1 MAHILKSNV
10 AVNDPNDRYAYYTPY
25 GVATQELS
33 AYVSALE
40 TTGYTMSQAEFNGFK
55 TFIKNLTDNLI
66 WDKVY
71 EVYPLFGKNL
81 DGALNKLKSK
91 NGINKLAAVDGF
103 DNSMLE
109 IVNDKVKGK
118 GITTIS
124 SSSNAPRL
132 DTGLALSEVLPSVG
146 MHAYFGNAQ
155 ITGSLWQ
162 PVMGV
167 AAALDGNSFDSLTQL
182 AVNTNTGTS
191 QIGAAVSHPTR
202 ASAETFTNTPSI
214 IGYQGVPNQLNISS
228 KGVFYKDGIK
238 TGIVAAV
245 NNGISD
251 TTATLALFGRNAP
264 HAAVTGAGYSGIVRF
279 ACITSGYLD
288 DTQVATLHSEINKLL
303 ISLGKIA

>member
-10 AVNDPNDRYAYYTPY
+10 AVNDADNRYAYYTPY

-33 AYVSALE
+33 DYVSTLDE
-40 TTGYTMSQAEFNGFK
+40 TGYTMSQAEFNGFK
-55 TFIKNLTDNLI
+55 TFIENLKDNLI

-81 DGALNKLKSK
+81 DGALTKLKSK
-91 NGINKLAAVDGF
+91 NGISKLVAVDGF
-103 DNSMLE
+103 DNTMLE
-109 IVNDKVKGK
+109 IVDGKVKGK
-118 GITTIS
+118 AVTTIS
-124 SSSNAPRL
+124 SSGNAPRL

-155 ITGSLWQ
+155 DTGGSLWQ

-167 AAALDGNSFDSLTQL
+167 AAAQDGSNSASLTQL
-182 AVNTNTGTS
+182 AVNTGLS
-191 QIGAAVSHPTR
+191 QIGAAVSHANR

-214 IGYQGVPNQLNISS
+214 IGYQGVPNQLNVSS
-228 KGVFYKDGIK
+228 KGVFYKNGIK
-238 TGIVAAV
+238 TYAVGAV
-245 NNGISD
+245 NTDISD

-264 HAAVTGAGYSGIVRF
+264 HASITGAGYSGIVRF

-288 DTQVATLHSEINKLL
+288 DSQVSILHNEISKLL
-303 ISLGKIA
+303 VALNKNA